1 VQLYEML
8 HDAEAKAQ
16 PARPTSFRLLLPEA
30 LEHVREQLRR
40 DARACIRNRQ
50 SDHRSLLTHR
60 EASGLQRTVGMNP
73 SRRALLRGAGLLIL
87 SWPLPASSEPTLLSV
102 RAHGARGN
110 GKAKDTA
117 AIQGAIDAAA
127 PGDVVFFP
135 PGDYLSGTLR
145 LRSRLL
151 LRLATG
157 AMLIAS
163 PDDADFDRYE
173 KLEYKSFADRETA
186 DFTFALLQ
194 GRRLQ
199 HVSIIGPGRI
209 DGNRRSRGGPKLI
222 AFKQCRHVTIHGL
235 TLENAPNYNI
245 SLLGCDHV
253 DIRGVTIRNG
263 YSDGI
268 DPDCCRHVR
277 IAGCRVESRD
287 DAIVLKAS
295 LALGVRR
302 STEYVVVTDCDLVN
316 IRNGLKIGTE
326 SSGTFK
332 DIVFRNCTLSGRVEI
347 WDPPPFDVR
356 PFPSAGVSIQNVD
369 GGRLEQVVVSGITM
383 RNVRAPI
390 FVRLGERGWGQ
401 PIPKA
406 GELMKIR
413 IFDLVATGA
422 EWTSSI
428 MGVPGH
434 DVSDIAL
441 SNIRISGK
449 GGGDAALVSRPVPQR
464 KREYPDAARFRNLP
478 AQGLYCR
485 HVTRLRVERTALTVD
500 APDHRPALVLDDVR
514 DVTVKRL
521 VATAPSGAA
530 PVAWLR
536 STQDCLLDDI
546 RSPGAD
552 TLARL
557 SGAETARVRV
567 VAGVG
572 SAQVVVIDPDVDSTA
587 LRTGGSVIAG
597 VVTSPP

>member
-1 VQLYEML
+1 V
-8 HDAEAKAQ
+8 D
-16 PARPTSFRLLLPEA
+16 
-30 LEHVREQLRR
+30 
-40 DARACIRNRQ
+40 
-50 SDHRSLLTHR
+50 
-60 EASGLQRTVGMNP
+60 P

-87 SWPLPASSEPTLLSV
+87 SWPLPVSSEPARLSV
-102 RAHGARGN
+102 RDHGARGD

-117 AIQGAIDAAA
+117 AIQAAIDAAT
-127 PGDVVFFP
+127 PGSVVFFP
-135 PGDYLSGTLR
+135 SGDYLSGTLR
-145 LRSRLL
+145 LRSRLV
-151 LRLATG
+151 LRLAAG
-157 AMLIAS
+157 ATLIAS
-163 PDDADFDRYE
+163 PDDADFDPYE
-173 KLEYKSFADRETA
+173 ELEYESFADRETT

-199 HVSIIGPGRI
+199 HLSIIGPGRI
-209 DGNRRSRGGPKLI
+209 DGNRRARGGPKPI
-222 AFKQCRHVTIHGL
+222 ALKQCRHITIRDL

-253 DIRGVTIRNG
+253 DIRGVTIQNG

-287 DAIVLKAS
+287 DAVVLKAS

-326 SSGTFK
+326 SSGAFK
-332 DIVFRNCTLSGRVEI
+332 NIVFRNCTLSGRAEI

-369 GGRLEQVVVSGITM
+369 GGRLEQVVVSDITM
-383 RNVRAPI
+383 RDVRAPI
-390 FVRLGERGWGQ
+390 FVRLGERGRGQ
-401 PIPKA
+401 AVPEA
-406 GELMKIR
+406 GKLTKIT
-413 IFDLVATGA
+413 ISNLVATGA

-441 SNIRISGK
+441 SNIRISSE

-478 AQGLYCR
+478 AYGLYCR

-500 APDHRPALVLDDVR
+500 ASDPRPALVLDDVR
-514 DVTVKRL
+514 EVRVKSL

-536 STQDCLLDDI
+536 STQDCLIDGI
-546 RSPGAD
+546 RSPEAD

-557 SGAETARVRV
+557 SGVETARIRV
-567 VAGVG
+567 VAGAG
-572 SAQVVVIDPDVDSTA
+572 PAQLVVIDPDVDSTA
-587 LRTGGSVIAG
+587 LRTGGSVT
-597 VVTSPP
+597 VRELTSPREEGRGAAAAAPGQHLPQAD